1 MNLIQLVTWGVTN
14 RDVLLLATICY
25 LVPYLEFFLCAGFNI
40 VTSFLAL
47 DNDSVLVHAVAFG
60 HVLVAE
66 QTTVGNV
73 GGVDGGGEE
82 QEGQDT

>member
-1 MNLIQLVTWGVTN
+1 MPKLIILNLIL
-14 RDVLLLATICY
+14 
-25 LVPYLEFFLCAGFNI
+25 LVPYLEFFLCAGFNV
-40 VTSFLAL
+40 VTRFLGL
-47 DNDSVLVHAVAFG
+47 DNDSVLVHAVGFG

>member
-1 MNLIQLVTWGVTN
+1 M
-14 RDVLLLATICY
+14 
-25 LVPYLEFFLCAGFNI
+25 PYLEFFLCAGFNI

-47 DNDSVLVHAVAFG
+47 DNDSMLVHAVAFG

-66 QTTVGNV
+66 KTTVSNV